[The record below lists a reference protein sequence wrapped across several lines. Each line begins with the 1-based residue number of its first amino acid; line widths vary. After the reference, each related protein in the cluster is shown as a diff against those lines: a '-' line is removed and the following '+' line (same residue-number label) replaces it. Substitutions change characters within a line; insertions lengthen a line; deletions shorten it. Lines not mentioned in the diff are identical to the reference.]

1 MNQAE
6 ADRYRRALEDSV
18 PFKGLPAPALEQI
31 MERGLLLEA
40 KKDGVVLFEHMR
52 GGLGLY
58 VVLHGDVEIF
68 HSDGSSETPVSSG
81 THLNSLGRGECFGEY
96 SLIDG
101 KTTSASARAVNDAK
115 LFFLPGGE
123 FSRTIEGDPLAA
135 KVIFRNLLLLLVTR
149 LRQKM

>member
-18 PFKGLPAPALEQI
+18 PFKGLPASALEQI

-68 HSDGSSETPVSSG
+68 HSDGSGEAADSSG
-81 THLNSLGRGECFGEY
+81 TRLNSLGRGECFGEY
-96 SLIDG
+96 SLLDG
-101 KTTSASARAVNDAK
+101 KTTSASAKALNDAK

-123 FSRTIEGDPLAA
+123 FSRTIESDPLAA
-135 KVIFRNLLLLLVTR
+135 KTIFRNLLLLLVTR
-149 LRQKM
+149 LRQKT

>member
-1 MNQAE
+1 M
-6 ADRYRRALEDSV
+6 
-18 PFKGLPAPALEQI
+18 PFKGLPPSALEQI

-58 VVLHGDVEIF
+58 VILHGEVEIF
-68 HSDGSSETPVSSG
+68 HSDGSGAGPGSLG
-81 THLNSLGRGECFGEY
+81 TRLNKLGRGECFGEY
-96 SLIDG
+96 SLVDG
-101 KTTSASARAVNDAK
+101 KTTSASAKAVDDAK

-123 FSRTIEGDPLAA
+123 FSRIVESDALAA